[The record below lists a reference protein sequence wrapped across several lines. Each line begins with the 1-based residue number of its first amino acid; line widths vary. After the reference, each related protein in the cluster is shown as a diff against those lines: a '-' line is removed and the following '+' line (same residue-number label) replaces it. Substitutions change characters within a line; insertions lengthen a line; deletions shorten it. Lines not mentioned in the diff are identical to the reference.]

1 MYLICDN
8 EYLRWP
14 QSICPYMAPT
24 VASLEGYFSS
34 NLESGRKDAEC
45 TFGMLKKRWKI
56 LNDGLLYRD
65 IKVRE
70 KFL

>member
-1 MYLICDN
+1 
-8 EYLRWP
+8 
-14 QSICPYMAPT
+14 MAPT